1 MSAIALL
8 TDHHQY
14 FLYRAGA
21 DMRKSIDGL
30 CGIVYNKL
38 GWEFNYKDV
47 FIFLNKRGTP
57 IKLLLQEA
65 DGFTLFF
72 RRLHKGRFIMPD
84 IAEREAAIQMS
95 ATELLSM
102 LSGLHLHQSKKSII
116 IHIIICQKQ
125 VGKLIL
131 NSS

>member
-14 FLYRAGA
+14 FLYRTGT

-30 CGIVYNKL
+30 CGIVYNEL
-38 GWEFNYKDV
+38 GREVNYKDV
-47 FIFLNKRGTP
+47 FIFLNKRGTH

-65 DGFTLFF
+65 DGFTLLY

-84 IAEREAAIQMS
+84 ISEGDGAIKMS
-95 ATELLSM
+95 ATDLLSM
-102 LSGLHLHQSKKSII
+102 LSGLHLHRSKKTA
-116 IHIIICQKQ
+116 
-125 VGKLIL
+125 
-131 NSS
+131 